1 MNYLI
6 QVKQTPS
13 KVNKVLVEGSIFVEL
28 TTFCF
33 VGILLHT
40 VKIAFTG
47 REQENLRVKSFDLV
61 SYLSLSFLICKMGM
75 RMTTLQSCCL
85 EA

>member
-33 VGILLHT
+33 VEFLLLS
-40 VKIAFTG
+40 KLRLE
-47 REQENLRVKSFDLV
+47 REDKENKLKSFQLV
-61 SYLSLSFLICKMGM
+61 SCLALVPYL
-75 RMTTLQSCCL
+75 
-85 EA
+85 

>member
-33 VGILLHT
+33 VRILLLSKLHLQEEN
-40 VKIAFTG
+40 K
-47 REQENLRVKSFDLV
+47 ENLRVSHF
-61 SYLSLSFLICKMGM
+61 S
-75 RMTTLQSCCL
+75 
-85 EA
+85 

>member
-13 KVNKVLVEGSIFVEL
+13 EVNQVLVEGSIFVEL

-33 VGILLHT
+33 IRFLLLSKLHLQEEN
-40 VKIAFTG
+40 K
-47 REQENLRVKSFDLV
+47 ENLRVSHF
-61 SYLSLSFLICKMGM
+61 S
-75 RMTTLQSCCL
+75 
-85 EA
+85 

>member
-13 KVNKVLVEGSIFVEL
+13 KVNQVLVEGSIFVEF

-33 VGILLHT
+33 VRILLLSKLHLQEEN
-40 VKIAFTG
+40 K
-47 REQENLRVKSFDLV
+47 ENLRVSHF
-61 SYLSLSFLICKMGM
+61 SWSLI
-75 RMTTLQSCCL
+75 
-85 EA
+85 